1 MNPSS
6 LSWFNLE
13 VQKQKCMNRV
23 CELSEA
29 NKDTMLLRMRAH
41 RIPLKNNILYEVT
54 STRGFSY

>member
-6 LSWFNLE
+6 LNWFIIA
-13 VQKQKCMNRV
+13 VQEQKSMYKV
-23 CELSEA
+23 A
-29 NKDTMLLRMRAH
+29 MLLRMRAH